1 MGVFKSDF
9 QVFLKPIRINIWL
22 KILESN
28 SFSKL
33 RFHNSSNKKVLPLLR
48 LARLRDSPSGSSLF
62 GCIHYISL
70 ANFVNYTLTNLYSD
84 QHRYGLQFLS
94 SFPIFLNIDCL
105 CKKIERY
112 QMIPL
117 LQNQYGFLIYRYH
130 INYLRICQFY
140 MKCICCAKTA
150 KFVQMNFL
158 LCKKREICTGDFYY
172 KSEKLFF

>member
-130 INYLRICQFY
+130 IN
-140 MKCICCAKTA
+140 
-150 KFVQMNFL
+150 
-158 LCKKREICTGDFYY
+158 
-172 KSEKLFF
+172 